1 MFSGIVFFSPVVSS
15 ISVTVGCG
23 AAGAAGAAPPGVGAG
38 ALSFF
43 AVLLAGCAA
52 FSRMLDPEPPPASR
66 VCTIESVNDVI
77 MNSTAEPVVSLESSV
92 AEPRGP
98 NAVCDPMPP
107 KAPAKSAAF
116 PL

>member
-1 MFSGIVFFSPVVSS
+1 MFNGIVFFSPVVSS

-23 AAGAAGAAPPGVGAG
+23 AAGAAGAAPPGAVAG
-38 ALSFF
+38 APSFF
-43 AVLLAGCAA
+43 AALLAGCAA
-52 FSRMLDPEPPPASR
+52 FSRILEPAPALASR
-66 VCTIESVNDVI
+66 VCTIESVKDVI

-107 KAPAKSAAF
+107 KAPARSAAF